1 MIALMKKPN
10 THGIKHILYDTLNMI
25 QVKPKK
31 IAEWICKENL
41 SNRNYATLHYFQA
54 WNKIDWMLDAPE
66 EEIQRDE
73 ESDCHDER
81 YNGSPSTHCMIG
93 ITFTNKNSLEAN
105 NDA

>member
-41 SNRNYATLHYFQA
+41 SNRNYATLHYFKPGIRLTGCWIHQKRRSKETR
-54 WNKIDWMLDAPE
+54 N
-66 EEIQRDE
+66 RTV
-73 ESDCHDER
+73 
-81 YNGSPSTHCMIG
+81 STKDTMVLHPLIV
-93 ITFTNKNSLEAN
+93 
-105 NDA
+105 